1 MDLPRN
7 RFKHA
12 IAARE
17 PLYGTWLMAAATSTA
32 EAMGCA
38 GFDFVVV
45 DMEHV
50 PIDTPQMIDILRTVA
65 GTPASA
71 VTRVPWNDMVMV
83 KRALDAGAQTLMFP
97 FVQNAGEAR
106 RAVSYTRY
114 PPDGVRGVAGTQ
126 RASRYG
132 AVPDYFRQAA
142 TELCV
147 IVQIETVEALNQ
159 LDAIATVAGVDSI
172 FIGPGDLSASM
183 GHLGDIGNA
192 AVQEKLASAAKRCQL
207 LGKPCGIV
215 GSNPDM
221 VERFLDYGYSW
232 VALGSDLSLMT
243 GRAREW
249 LGRLRGDAPA
259 ATAAATKSQGAY

>member
-7 RFKHA
+7 DFKHA

-17 PLYGTWLMAAATSTA
+17 RQFGTWLMSAATSTA

-97 FVQNAGEAR
+97 FVQNANEAR

-114 PPDGVRGVAGTQ
+114 PPDGVRGVAGMQ
-126 RASRYG
+126 RGSRYG
-132 AVPDYFRQAA
+132 AVPNYLKVAA
-142 TELCV
+142 SELCV
-147 IVQIETVEALNQ
+147 VVQIETVEALNQ
-159 LDAIATVAGVDSI
+159 LDAIAAVAGVDSI

-183 GHLGDIGNA
+183 GYLGDIGNA
-192 AVQEKLASAAKRCQL
+192 AVQDKLASAAKRCEM

-215 GSNPDM
+215 GPNPDM
-221 VERFLDYGYSW
+221 VARFLDYGFSW
-232 VALGSDLSLMT
+232 VAIGSDLSLMT
-243 GRAREW
+243 GRAQEW
-249 LGRLRGDAPA
+249 LGKLRGGSAAAAPA
-259 ATAAATKSQGAY
+259 AKTQGAY